1 MNIAFFKISAGAT
14 SWLFIL
20 PEQLKGQK
28 AKLAPE
34 LAKNICNPV
43 EGLMTSGIIIP
54 ELTHDIP
61 HVRIYSRYGIP
72 IQNAGSA
79 CLAAARWL
87 LDNGLTSHEQVVIE
101 TFGGTIEILPIDMHF
116 LGIEIHTESHFPE
129 LQRKP
134 IPPSS
139 GISTKLYLGSIDT
152 VFNKSKVRVT
162 LWDGPVPTRMY
173 LKVFMGS
180 SNHIPEV
187 HAGIINRETISITCF
202 GIDPIDAAGLALK
215 VCMSKNYTADE
226 LTVHYKHEKL
236 IAQHESE
243 GTVFVGAEAK
253 YSIKGEYWFQ
263 EEQ

>member
-1 MNIAFFKISAGAT
+1 MNIAFFKISAGAN

-20 PEQLKGQK
+20 PDQLKGQK
-28 AKLAPE
+28 SKLAHE

-43 EGLMTSGIIIP
+43 EGLMTAGIIIP
-54 ELTHDIP
+54 ELTQDVPI
-61 HVRIYSRYGIP
+61 VRVYSRHGIP
-72 IQNAGSA
+72 IQTAGSS

-87 LDNGLTSHEQVVIE
+87 LDNGLTNHEQVVME
-101 TFGGTIEILPIDMHF
+101 TFGGIVEILPIDMHF
-116 LGIEIHTESHFPE
+116 LGIEIRTESQFSE
-129 LQRKP
+129 LQRRQ

-139 GISTKLYLGSIDT
+139 AISPKLYLGSVNT
-152 VFNKSKVRVT
+152 VFNNNKVRVT
-162 LWDGPVPTRMY
+162 LWDGPVPARMH

-187 HAGIINRETISITCF
+187 HVGIINRETISITCF
-202 GIDPIDAAGLALK
+202 AIDPIDAAGLALK
-215 VCMSKNYTADE
+215 VCMYKNYAADE
-226 LTVHYKHEKL
+226 LTVHFKHEKL

-243 GTVFVGAEAK
+243 NTVFVGAEAK